1 MKQLWRERKTT
12 LIVQVQNNF
21 VQLWKKPSTCIKQP
35 STGIK
40 RFRTGTKQPS
50 TDTKQLCTG
59 KKQPSTCIIQSN

>member
-1 MKQLWRERKTT
+1 MKRKKDNLNSTGT
-12 LIVQVQNNF
+12 KQPRTCSF
-21 VQLWKKPSTCIKQP
+21 EKKPSTCIKQP